1 MGKFSIFR
9 WTTDAVYSTVDP
21 WIGNWIVRYLNTKH
35 RLFFFL
41 YRFEYKG
48 VTRSYVVEQA
58 APRVRTYMLA
68 RLSALQYAGF
78 AATPLCGSAVIILRD
93 ISSIIISTK
102 LVVNTNSWW
111 WLARQSQIFGNLR
124 CRRISSLL

>member
-1 MGKFSIFR
+1 MLYIAQLTLGLGTGSLGTCSFSH
-9 WTTDAVYSTVDP
+9 S
-21 WIGNWIVRYLNTKH
+21 IVSCFKILGC
-35 RLFFFL
+35 
-41 YRFEYKG
+41 EG